1 MTDGPEVPG
10 EVTNLTAAEWTKFWD
25 TGRGPLVPHAR
36 AAVLVALSLM
46 AIGVLMVYS
55 ASSARAGIA
64 YQDSEFFLWRQ
75 LTWALLGLATL
86 FFTMRVDHRNLAR
99 WAKPAL
105 IVSLVLLL
113 AVLLPG
119 IGHTTKGAQRWFRVG
134 PMSLQPSEL
143 AKLTIVVWLALHLSR
158 ASNVLADWK
167 RGIFPAA
174 GPLALA
180 ALLVIVEPDLGT
192 ALYLAAVGA
201 AMMLVGGVPV
211 KRLAL
216 LSLAA
221 VPVILWQVIRRWDLV
236 VHRFSVFGGSSD
248 GEMNHQVKQ
257 SLIALGAGGLFG
269 EGLGRGTQ
277 KLFFLPEVHSD
288 FIFPVIGEELGFLG
302 AISVILLYVALG
314 ATGWRIMNKTTS
326 PFAHLMAF
334 ALTLFIVFQAA
345 FNLMVVTAMVPNKG
359 IPLPF
364 LSFGGSSLCFT
375 LASIGILMNISNR
388 SAQTAAPEP
397 KPK

>member
-1 MTDGPEVPG
+1 MSRDSVHLAVIVLLFLCLGLIMLYSASG
-10 EVTNLTAAEWTKFWD
+10 VTAEQNPKFQDSAHFVKKQALWTVIAVF
-25 TGRGPLVPHAR
+25 
-36 AAVLVALSLM
+36 VLVAT
-46 AIGVLMVYS
+46 AKIPF
-55 ASSARAGIA
+55 
-64 YQDSEFFLWRQ
+64 EFWSKTRVIL
-75 LTWALLGLATL
+75 LGATVILLGL
-86 FFTMRVDHRNLAR
+86 V
-99 WAKPAL
+99 
-105 IVSLVLLL
+105 LV
-113 AVLLPG
+113 PG
-119 IGHTTKGAQRWFRVG
+119 IGSQINGARRWLYAGGWFF
-134 PMSLQPSEL
+134 QPSEL
-143 AKLTIVVWLALHLSR
+143 AKLTGAIFVCGHLAADPERMTRFRDGFLPAFGAILLMCGLIVVQPDVGTSAFIGFVLTVTLIVGGARPLHLAPTVA
-158 ASNVLADWK
+158 ASGVC
-167 RGIFPAA
+167 A
-174 GPLALA
+174 GLYALTHPH
-180 ALLVIVEPDLGT
+180 VIQRLSNFWNPQLDPQ
-192 ALYLAAVGA
+192 GA
-201 AMMLVGGVPV
+201 G
-211 KRLAL
+211 
-216 LSLAA
+216 
-221 VPVILWQVIRRWDLV
+221 
-236 VHRFSVFGGSSD
+236 
-248 GEMNHQVKQ
+248 HQVKQ